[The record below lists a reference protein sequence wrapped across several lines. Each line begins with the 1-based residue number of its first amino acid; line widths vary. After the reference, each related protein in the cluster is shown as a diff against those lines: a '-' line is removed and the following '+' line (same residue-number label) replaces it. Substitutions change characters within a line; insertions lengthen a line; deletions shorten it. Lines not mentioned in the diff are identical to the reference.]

1 EKDPFANGFL
11 VLMGLLP
18 LGLALT
24 LLILSTIL
32 TGSVY
37 LDYDSLPQI
46 VLSWFFIMLPFTAF
60 LSITNAVYEN
70 GSEEWLK
77 NYQSMAKKLN
87 LMIKNYLKGI
97 LDSSFF

>member
-1 EKDPFANGFL
+1 
-11 VLMGLLP
+11 
-18 LGLALT
+18 
-24 LLILSTIL
+24 
-32 TGSVY
+32 
-37 LDYDSLPQI
+37 
-46 VLSWFFIMLPFTAF
+46 